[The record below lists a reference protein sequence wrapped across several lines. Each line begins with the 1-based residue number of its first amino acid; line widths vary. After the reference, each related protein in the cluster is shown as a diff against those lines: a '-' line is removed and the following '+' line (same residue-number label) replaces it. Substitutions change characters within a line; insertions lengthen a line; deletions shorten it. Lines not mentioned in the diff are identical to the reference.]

1 MYQKGPLIFNF
12 HILKMDLEL
21 SWHAIL
27 FIIQTNW
34 LICRIFENGE
44 FQGNYLK
51 FLRVG
56 KAIHYITDQN
66 VREYIHKA
74 T

>member
-1 MYQKGPLIFNF
+1 
-12 HILKMDLEL
+12 MDLEL

-27 FIIQTNW
+27 FIIN
-34 LICRIFENGE
+34 RIFENGE

-51 FLRVG
+51 FLPVG

-74 T
+74 TRAVFFIGAREALVSNQFCH